1 MSLVYNS
8 TILADDA
15 LSLPPTDRAFQYG
28 DGLFETIRYEHGRV
42 WFWPDHVARLQAGMT
57 TLHLDW
63 PATLTADTLYNQV
76 LDLLARNGLMD
87 TAARIRLQV
96 WRQPG
101 GLYTPAT
108 SQTNYLLT
116 ARAGHPFAIT
126 QKPKISIYDT
136 FRLHD
141 SPVSAHKTLNSLPY
155 VLAGIYKVQ
164 QQLDDVLLLNTA
176 GYLAE
181 CQAANLFWL
190 TNRVLYTPDLQTGC
204 VNGTARKQLLR
215 LFPDQ
220 QQGFF
225 LPDVLSAAD
234 VVFSANVMGIQVFSG
249 AFTTAQ
255 HTRLVRAFTDT
266 TA

>member
-8 TILADDA
+8 TILADDT
-15 LSLPPTDRAFQYG
+15 LSLSPADRAFQYG
-28 DGLFETIRYEHGRV
+28 DGLFETIRYERGRV

-57 TLHLDW
+57 ALHLDW
-63 PATLTADTLYNQV
+63 PLNLTADTLYSQL
-76 LDLLARNGLMD
+76 LDLLAHNGLMD
-87 TAARIRLQV
+87 TTARIKIQV

-108 SQTNYLLT
+108 SQTNYLIT

-136 FRLHD
+136 FRLHN

-190 TNRVLYTPDLQTGC
+190 TDNVLHTPDLQTGC

-249 AFTTAQ
+249 AFTKAQ

-266 TA
+266 TV

>member
-15 LSLPPTDRAFQYG
+15 LPLPIADRAFQYG
-28 DGLFETIRYEHGRV
+28 DGLFETVRYEGGRV
-42 WFWPDHVARLQAGMT
+42 WFWPDHMARLQAGMA

-63 PATLTADTLYNQV
+63 PSDLDADGLYSQL
-76 LDLLARNGLMD
+76 LDLLARNQLTNT
-87 TAARIRLQV
+87 TARVKLQV

-108 SQTNYLLT
+108 AQTNYLVT
-116 ARAGHPFAIT
+116 AHVGHPFAIT

-136 FRLHD
+136 FRLHG

-164 QQLDDVLLLNTA
+164 QQLDDVLLLNTD

-190 TNRVLYTPDLQTGC
+190 TDNVLYTPTLQTGC
-204 VNGTARKQLLR
+204 VDGTARKQLLR
-215 LFPDQ
+215 LFPDHRQ
-220 QQGFF
+220 DFF
-225 LPDVLSAAD
+225 LPDVLSSAD
-234 VVFSANVMGIQVFSG
+234 VVFSTNVMGIQVFSG

-255 HTRLVRAFTDT
+255 YTRLIRAFTDT
-266 TA
+266 AM